1 MHIGLTVE
9 HKDEKYKIINHEKP
23 YANFARHYII
33 QSMETGDIKT
43 VYRHQI
49 FEIQPDSVSDLRPS
63 VSEEDEL
70 MELSQSDIDFL
81 DAEIEEN
88 PAPPSVVNV
97 KPRIKSAPSDETL
110 DFIAKARTEVT
121 TNRQT
126 NWGVKLFQGIKMYS
140 TMHNYALAIKGEI
153 RLCLIKKSLIKHMHL
168 KIIKY

>member
-1 MHIGLTVE
+1 MATPIQIGLTVE

-23 YANFARHYII
+23 YGNFARHYII
-33 QSMETGDIKT
+33 QFMETDEIKT
-43 VYRHQI
+43 AYWHHI

-70 MELSQSDIDFL
+70 MEQSQSDIDLL
-81 DAEIEEN
+81 DVEIEEN

-97 KPRIKSAPSDETL
+97 KLRFKSAPSDETL
-110 DFIAKARTEVT
+110 DVIAKARTEVT

-126 NWGVKLFQGIKMYS
+126 NWGVKLFQGTKMYS

-153 RLCLIKKSLIKHMHL
+153 RFFLIKKNH
-168 KIIKY
+168 

>member
-9 HKDEKYKIINHEKP
+9 HKNEKYKIINHEKP

-49 FEIQPDSVSDLRPS
+49 FVSDLRPS

-126 NWGVKLFQGIKMYS
+126 NWCVKVFQGTKMYS

-153 RLCLIKKSLIKHMHL
+153 RLFLIKKSLIKHMHL

>member
-1 MHIGLTVE
+1 
-9 HKDEKYKIINHEKP
+9 
-23 YANFARHYII
+23 
-33 QSMETGDIKT
+33 METGDIKT

-110 DFIAKARTEVT
+110 DTFT
-121 TNRQT
+121 TDCGAGFSSISASR
-126 NWGVKLFQGIKMYS
+126 
-140 TMHNYALAIKGEI
+140 
-153 RLCLIKKSLIKHMHL
+153 KSMSDCDSSMSSSSSLTL
-168 KIIKY
+168 GLRSLTLSG

>member
-1 MHIGLTVE
+1 
-9 HKDEKYKIINHEKP
+9 
-23 YANFARHYII
+23 
-33 QSMETGDIKT
+33 
-43 VYRHQI
+43 
-49 FEIQPDSVSDLRPS
+49 
-63 VSEEDEL
+63 

-153 RLCLIKKSLIKHMHL
+153 RFVLINKSLIKHMHL

>member
-49 FEIQPDSVSDLRPS
+49 FVSDLRPS

-126 NWGVKLFQGIKMYS
+126 NWCVKVFQGTKMYS
-140 TMHNYALAIKGEI
+140 TKHNYALEIKGEI
-153 RLCLIKKSLIKHMHL
+153 RLFLIKKSLIKHMHL

>member
-49 FEIQPDSVSDLRPS
+49 FVSDLRPS

-126 NWGVKLFQGIKMYS
+126 NWCVKVFQGTKMYS

-153 RLCLIKKSLIKHMHL
+153 RLFLIKKSLIKHMHL